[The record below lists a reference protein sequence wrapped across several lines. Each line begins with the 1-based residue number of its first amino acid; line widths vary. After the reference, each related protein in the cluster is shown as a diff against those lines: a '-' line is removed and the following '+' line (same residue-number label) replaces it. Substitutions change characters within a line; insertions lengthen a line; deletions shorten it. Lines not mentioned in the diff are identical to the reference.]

1 MSWILTVLYKEFSSI
16 KQWRKMWNG
25 TFRVLQ
31 CPPRNIST
39 DLFVIACLKFL
50 QTILL
55 DCCTS
60 RSLGNIQDF
69 WPWTSHSL
77 EIKFKDIKLNFV
89 LAIRHKS
96 VYTVHIPGRE
106 RGMKLS
112 KPTASVGST
121 KLGVKCGPSCQHQIV
136 GESSTDRLIRRFC
149 GSILW

>member
-1 MSWILTVLYKEFSSI
+1 MSRVLKTLYRAEFSSI
-16 KQWRKMWNG
+16 KLYDAKYELG
-25 TFRVLQ
+25 HSEFY
-31 CPPRNIST
+31 NISARNMKCT

-50 QTILL
+50 QTILRDSRL
-55 DCCTS
+55 TS
-60 RSLGNIQDF
+60 RSLGNIQDTG
-69 WPWTSHSL
+69 PWTSHSL

-106 RGMKLS
+106 RRMKLS

-136 GESSTDRLIRRFC
+136 GESF
-149 GSILW
+149 